1 MISRRRFLAG
11 SAAVAFA
18 PQLGLSSATT
28 RPAPWSGFPAGQA
41 RAAAALV
48 AVARPGGGNAAK
60 VACPGA
66 ATALAHC
73 LRTERLVTF
82 EIAAGAG
89 SLGWDRALEACRR
102 RLGEDRPLGLVCWG
116 EPGLLPA
123 MATRGDAVTAIVLL
137 DQVDLLTPD
146 RVARPDVLCHLA
158 SRRSPAEGREIARR
172 LSAVE
177 HAGKPLIHHW
187 YDADPGFAVPGRLN
201 RAADLAWRRTAA
213 FLGRN
218 LDQSVVGRTATIG

>member
-1 MISRRRFLAG
+1 LISRRRFLAG
-11 SAAVAFA
+11 SAALAFA
-18 PQLGLSSATT
+18 PQLDLSSATA

-41 RAAAALV
+41 RTAAALV
-48 AVARPGGGNAAK
+48 AVASPGGGNAAE
-60 VACPGA
+60 VACPGG
-66 ATALAHC
+66 ATALARC
-73 LRTERLVTF
+73 LRIERLVTF

-89 SLGWDRALEACRR
+89 SLGWDRALEACRG

-158 SRRSPAEGREIARR
+158 SRQSPAEGREIARR
-172 LSAVE
+172 LNAVE
-177 HAGKPLIHHW
+177 HAGKPLIYHW

-213 FLGRN
+213 FLGRQ
-218 LDQSVVGRTATIG
+218 LDQSVAGRTATIG